1 MQPFG
6 RPSRSVPMRVGL
18 LVMCIAV
25 GTVACGVGDGGKFER
40 VPSPIPLG
48 LDDTLPSTTI
58 EQTTTSDAATTSID
72 LAPTS
77 TTISAESVLMYF
89 MSSGQLTAVPVPL
102 TPGPTLFQV
111 IARLQ
116 GGPPDGDEFVGLRSA
131 IPSTVQINVTDNR
144 TGVATVDLPP
154 RFFDRIVP
162 SEQRLAIGQIV
173 LTVLNRPTF
182 GQVRFTSGG
191 EPIEVLKG
199 NGELAVP
206 GELLSVRDYE
216 SLLDAAPETTT
227 TTTTTA
233 VLDPALQEV
242 VATTSTSLPPFGET
256 TTTSGP

>member
-1 MQPFG
+1 MQPLD
-6 RPSRSVPMRVGL
+6 RIVRSMPARVGA
-18 LVMCIAV
+18 LVACITLV
-25 GTVACGVGDGGKFER
+25 TVACGVGDGGKFER

-58 EQTTTSDAATTSID
+58 EQTTTSDAATTSVD

-77 TTISAESVLMYF
+77 TTISSESVLMYF
-89 MSSGQLTAVPVPL
+89 ISRGQLTAVPVPL

-111 IARLQ
+111 VARLQ

-131 IPSTVQINVTDNR
+131 VPSTVLIDATDDR

-182 GQVRFTSGG
+182 GQVRFTSDG
-191 EPIEVLKG
+191 EPIEVPKG
-199 NGELAVP
+199 NGELALP

-216 SLLDAAPETTT
+216 NLLDAQPETTT
-227 TTTTTA
+227 TTSSTI
-233 VLDPALQEV
+233 VDPALQE
-242 VATTSTSLPPFGET
+242 ALNTTSTTLPPFGET
-256 TTTSGP
+256 TTTGGP